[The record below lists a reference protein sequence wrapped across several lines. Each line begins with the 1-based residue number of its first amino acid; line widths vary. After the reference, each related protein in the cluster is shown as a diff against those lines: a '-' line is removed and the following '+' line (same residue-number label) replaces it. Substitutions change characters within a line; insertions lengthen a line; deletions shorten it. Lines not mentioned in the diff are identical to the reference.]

1 MRSWL
6 LPAALTLLL
15 TGCADVGGDSPG
27 PDADNAANRCEP
39 PPPDVYPFAVTAALK
54 PPAVRLQ
61 RPLIATDNGVVY
73 LAADILGADNAVQSK
88 GAVWVAKDVKGT
100 GLAALSDS
108 ARAASNLPDGRE
120 TFKVSPE
127 DKAAKKAQACSAG
140 A

>member
-6 LPAALTLLL
+6 LPAALVLLL
-15 TGCADVGGDSPG
+15 TGCADVGSDSPG
-27 PDADNAANRCEP
+27 PDAQSAADRCEP
-39 PPPDVYPFAVTAALK
+39 PPPDVYPFAITDALK

-73 LAADILGADNAVQSK
+73 LAADILGADGSVQAK
-88 GAVWVAKDVKGT
+88 GALWVAKDVNGT

-108 ARAASNLPDGRE
+108 AKAASNLPDGRE
-120 TFKVSPE
+120 TYKVSPD

-140 A
+140 S

>member
-6 LPAALTLLL
+6 LPAALLLVL
-15 TGCADVGGDSPG
+15 TGCADVDNGSSGAGGDSA
-27 PDADNAANRCEP
+27 ADRCEP
-39 PPPDVYPFAVTAALK
+39 PPPDVYPFAITAALK

-61 RPLIATDNGVVY
+61 RPLIATDKGVVY
-73 LAADILGADNAVQSK
+73 LAADILGADGSVQAK
-88 GAVWVAKDVKGT
+88 GALWVAKDVNGT

-108 ARAASNLPDGRE
+108 AKAASNLPDGAQ
-120 TFKVSPE
+120 TYKVSPD